1 MTWLRRARPALF
13 VLGTFLEPLPTLILI
28 APVLNPLSRTM
39 GYDPVTLGIC
49 VLMMLVLGAVS
60 PPVGILAMIAAKIAK
75 VDYASTF
82 KILVPFML
90 VWILVTVLTAFFPP
104 LTTYLPSFMPN

>member
-1 MTWLRRARPALF
+1 M
-13 VLGTFLEPLPTLILI
+13 
-28 APVLNPLSRTM
+28 
-39 GYDPVTLGIC
+39 
-49 VLMMLVLGAVS
+49 LGAVS

-82 KILVPFML
+82 RILVPFML
-90 VWILVTVLTAFFPP
+90 VWILMTILTAFFPP